1 MQAMLDDDHPDSML
15 LDDLSK
21 CFGADHVL
29 YYTSTDY
36 QMPLLSRQRPLQ
48 GLGDSDGPGLRDHW
62 PASAA
67 VRAFLEPLPQLP
79 LTTRP
84 GP

>member
-36 QMPLLSRQRPLQ
+36 QMPLLAGNDHYRDWVTQMAPAFATIGQPL
-48 GLGDSDGPGLRDHW
+48 LRC
-62 PASAA
+62 
-67 VRAFLEPLPQLP
+67 EPSWSPF
-79 LTTRP
+79 RSCH
-84 GP
+84 